1 MEKKK
6 DILGAVRSGGKAA
19 AELLARAKTTVVNAV
34 DQNSDGKFDLKDLM
48 LYQTEAFKNG
58 VTQWTI

>member
-6 DILGAVRSGGKAA
+6 DILGAVRNGGKAA
-19 AELLARAKTTVVNAV
+19 AELLDRAKTTVVNAV

-48 LYQTEAFKNG
+48 RYQTEAFKNG